1 MKILVTGGA
10 GYIGSHTAKE
20 LIKEGFEVVVFD
32 NFSTGKKEL
41 LVGGEIFEGDLMDKE
56 AIKKAFEE
64 KNIEAVL
71 HFASLIQVGESYA
84 DPRKYYT
91 HNLITCLNLLDVML
105 ETGVKYFVFSSS
117 AAVYGEP
124 LQNPIPES
132 HPLNPF
138 NPYGQTKFFV
148 EKVIQDYER
157 AYGLKFISLRYF
169 NAAGADPEGR
179 LGELHDPETHL
190 IPNILLFLLE
200 KKKKFEIFGTD
211 FPTNDGTAIRDYI
224 HVADLAK
231 AHVLSLKKLL
241 ESSQSEFINLGTN
254 RGYSVLE
261 IINKAEE
268 ITGQKVL
275 YTKSP
280 RREGDVPVLLASRE
294 KAEKILG
301 WKLHYSNI
309 ETIIETAW
317 SWHKKHTLGLSRAS
331 K

>member
-1 MKILVTGGA
+1 MKILVAGGA
-10 GYIGSHTAKE
+10 GYIGSHTVQE

-41 LVGGEIFEGDLMDKE
+41 LVGGELFEGDLMHKE
-56 AIKKAFEE
+56 SIKKALGS

-91 HNLITCLNLLDVML
+91 HNLITSLNLLDVML
-105 ETGVKYFVFSSS
+105 EAGVKNFVFSSS

-169 NAAGADPEGR
+169 NAAGADPGGH

-190 IPNILLFLLE
+190 IPNILLFLLG
-200 KKKKFEIFGTD
+200 KKRKFEIFGKD
-211 FPTNDGTAIRDYI
+211 FPTKDGTAVRDYI
-224 HVADLAK
+224 HVTDLAK

-241 ESSQSEFINLGTN
+241 KSPQSEFINLGTN
-254 RGYSVLE
+254 KGYSVLE
-261 IINKAEE
+261 IINKTEE
-268 ITGQKVL
+268 ITGEKVL
-275 YTKSP
+275 YKESP

-301 WKLHYSNI
+301 WKLYHSNI

-317 SWHKKHTLGLSRAS
+317 NWHRKCA
-331 K
+331 